1 MGAKASEAVT
11 PEVRGMYFEDFAI
24 GRSMTSP
31 GRTITETDV
40 VLFSGISGDF
50 NELHTNVEFAAASHF
65 GQRIAHGL
73 LGLAVASGLAGRAG
87 FIEGTAIAFV
97 GLEWKF
103 KSPILIG
110 DTIRL
115 QAQVTKTRPMRAV
128 GGGMVIFQVQLINQ
142 RQETVQ
148 EGEWR
153 VLVRSR
159 PA

>member
-1 MGAKASEAVT
+1 MAATTSEPIK
-11 PEVRGMYFEDFAI
+11 PEVRGMYFEEFEV
-24 GRSMTSP
+24 GRKTTSP

-73 LGLAVASGLAGRAG
+73 LGLAVASGLAARAG

-97 GLEWKF
+97 GLEWRF
-103 KSPILIG
+103 KSPILLG
-110 DTIRL
+110 DTVRL
-115 QAQVTKTRPMRAV
+115 QAQVTKTRAMRAV

-153 VLVRSR
+153 VLVKSR